1 MLWIWTT
8 FKRMLGSGL
17 LIYSDVMR
25 AGNNCVDRRGIC
37 AKLVWLQ
44 GTKIDGNDRKH
55 LGLA

>member
-1 MLWIWTT
+1 
-8 FKRMLGSGL
+8 MLGSGL